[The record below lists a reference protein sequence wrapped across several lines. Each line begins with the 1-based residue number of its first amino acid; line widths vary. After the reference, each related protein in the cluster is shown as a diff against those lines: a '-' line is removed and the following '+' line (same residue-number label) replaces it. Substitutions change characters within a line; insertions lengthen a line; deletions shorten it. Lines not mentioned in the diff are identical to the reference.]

1 MTEMN
6 LRNRN
11 RLTAIE
17 NKLMVTKEERRWGR
31 DEPADTNYDVDR
43 KTAKSYC
50 TAQGAVVCILCV
62 RVYSV
67 T

>member
-31 DEPADTNYDVDR
+31 DESGVLNQQTQ
-43 KTAKSYC
+43 T
-50 TAQGAVVCILCV
+50 TM
-62 RVYSV
+62 
-67 T
+67 

>member
-50 TAQGAVVCILCV
+50 TTRETMFNIL
-62 RVYSV
+62 
-67 T
+67 